1 MVYLTHSGENIEKH
15 DTILQIAQKRF
26 GLYGFEKTSMKEI
39 ASDLG
44 MSKGSLYYYFPDKE
58 HLYKAIVEKEQKE
71 FFDVLDEKIS
81 CIDDPG
87 EMLREYVQIR
97 FKYFKSLLNLS
108 RFRVEEFAGIKSIM
122 KNSIQ
127 QFKESEMDFIRNIF
141 KNGSKN
147 GIFQIKNINKTA
159 ALYLDLLLGLRFVVI
174 SNKKTFY
181 LDQEEYDAL
190 EEKATDFTE
199 IFIKGLKLN

>member
-1 MVYLTHSGENIEKH
+1 MVYITHGGENIEKL

-71 FFDVLDEKIS
+71 FLAALEKKI
-81 CIDDPG
+81 IGIEDPG
-87 EMLREYVQIR
+87 EMLREYVKIR

-108 RFRVEEFAGIKSIM
+108 RFRVEEFAGFKPIVRETLK
-122 KNSIQ
+122 
-127 QFKESEMDFIRNIF
+127 QFRESERDFVQKIF
-141 KNGSKN
+141 KKGSEKD
-147 GIFQIKNINKTA
+147 FFKIKNVNKTA
-159 ALYLDLLLGLRFVVI
+159 SLYLDLLLGLRFVVI
-174 SNKKTFY
+174 SNKTTLY
-181 LDQEEYDAL
+181 LDQEEYDIL
-190 EEKATDFTE
+190 EEKASGFTE
-199 IFIKGLKLN
+199 IFISGLKYI